1 MIFTD
6 IYGSGLK
13 LLQRSRRSGGLAR
26 PLAWGALAALVSL
39 LAGCAQLPAENYKP
53 SVGMEGKDVIW
64 VPSPPAV
71 VERMLDIAKV
81 TTSDFVM
88 DLGSGDGRNIIAA
101 GKRGARGVGV
111 EFNPELVAL
120 SNRAAEKEGV
130 SSRVSFVQGD
140 MYVADI
146 SQANV
151 PALFLLPENLRRLL
165 PKFLD
170 LRPGSR
176 IVVNYFGIDG
186 WTPDIEEEMKEGCQ
200 PWCLIKMYVVPAKVA
215 GPWRT
220 AGLEFD
226 LEQRFQL
233 VGGSITEGGVK
244 REIAEGRLA
253 GDRIRFKAGDA
264 EYTGRVYANRI
275 EGEKKAGGATVNWV
289 VTR

>member
-1 MIFTD
+1 MIFAD
-6 IYGSGLK
+6 IHGSGLK
-13 LLQRSRRSGGLAR
+13 LLKRCRRSGGLAR
-26 PLAWGALAALVSL
+26 PLAWGALAAVASL
-39 LAGCAQLPAENYKP
+39 LAGCAQLPAENYQP
-53 SVGMEGKDVIW
+53 RVGQEGKDVIW

-71 VERMLDIAKV
+71 VERMLDIAQV
-81 TTSDFVM
+81 TKSDFVM

-111 EFNPELVAL
+111 EFNPDMVAL

-151 PALFLLPENLRRLL
+151 LALFLLPDNLRRLL

-186 WTPDIEEEMKEGCQ
+186 WTPDVEEEMKDGCQ
-200 PWCLIKMYVVPAKVA
+200 PWCLIKMYVVPAKVT
-215 GPWRT
+215 GPWQA
-220 AGLEFD
+220 AGLELN

-233 VGGSITEGGVK
+233 VSGSITEGGVK

-264 EYTGRVYANRI
+264 EYSGRVFGNRI
-275 EGEKKAGGATVNWV
+275 EGEKKSGGATVNWV

>member
-6 IYGSGLK
+6 IKEVGFN
-13 LLQRSRRSGGLAR
+13 LLQRSRRAGGLAR
-26 PLAWGALAALVSL
+26 PLAWGVLAAVVSL
-39 LAGCAQLPAENYKP
+39 LAGCAQLPDENYQP
-53 SVGMEGKDVIW
+53 RVGQEGKDVIW

-71 VERMLDIAKV
+71 VERMLDIAQV
-81 TTSDFVM
+81 TKSDFVM

-101 GKRGARGVGV
+101 GRRGARGLGV
-111 EFNPELVAL
+111 EFNPDMVAL

-151 PALFLLPENLRRLL
+151 LALFLLPDNLRRLL

-186 WTPDIEEEMKEGCQ
+186 WTPDVEEEMKEGCQ
-200 PWCLIKMYVVPAKVA
+200 PWCVIKMYVVPAKVA
-215 GPWRT
+215 GHWRA
-220 AGLEFD
+220 AGLEFEF
-226 LEQRFQL
+226 EQRFQS
-233 VGGSITEGGVK
+233 VSGSITEGGVK
-244 REIAEGRLA
+244 REIAVGRLV
-253 GDRIRFKAGDA
+253 GDRIRLKAGDA
-264 EYTGRVYANRI
+264 EYTGRVFGNRI
-275 EGEKKAGGATVNWV
+275 EGEKKVGGATVNWV